1 MPDSALPASLTV
13 VLLALGAAA
22 AWGVSD
28 FGGGLL
34 GRRAPVLGVLVITQG
49 VGFLIAFA
57 ITLARAEPVL
67 AGTDLG
73 LALVAGLLATVGVG
87 ALYRGLAIGRMGIV
101 APVAAVLTAVTPAL
115 LGMLLEGVPSALVIA
130 GMVIAVVAVVVV
142 SAVPDVGPGRPS
154 GLALAIVAG
163 VSLGLLSFVMSRLD
177 GDYLFAPLAAMR
189 GIETA
194 IFAVVILAARHPWK
208 LPRASWRLAVAVGLV
223 DLLGNAVFLNAARI
237 SLAPTAVVSSLYSV
251 VTVLLAATILRERMT
266 RQQVA
271 GIAFAATS
279 VVMIAAGSGG

>member
-1 MPDSALPASLTV
+1 MPDSVLPAPLVV

-22 AWGVSD
+22 SWGVSD

-34 GRRAPVLGVLVITQG
+34 GRRAPVLGVLVVTQG

-57 ITLARAEPVL
+57 IMVARAEPIL
-67 AGTDLG
+67 AGQDLG
-73 LALVAGLLATVGVG
+73 LALVAGLLGTVGVG
-87 ALYRGLAIGRMGIV
+87 ALYRGLAVGRMGIV

-115 LGMLLEGVPSALVIA
+115 LGMLLEGVPSALVVA
-130 GMVIAVVAVVVV
+130 GMGVAIAADTIV
-142 SAVPDVGPGRPS
+142 SAVPGVDPLRPS
-154 GLALAIVAG
+154 GLALAIPAG

-177 GDYLFAPLAAMR
+177 GAYLFAPLAAMR

-194 IFAVVILAARHPWK
+194 IFFVVILAGGQPWK
-208 LPRASWRLAVAVGLV
+208 LPKASWHLAIGVGLV
-223 DLLGNAVFLNAARI
+223 DLIGNAAFLLAARI

-266 RQQVA
+266 RRQAA
-271 GIAFAATS
+271 GIALAATS